1 MDESIL
7 ETEGEYKTGSIG
19 LRSKKVSSANKCLK
33 AGRLSIWD
41 LATIL
46 SSKADYYEQF
56 EKEASNRHI
65 EEAVEL
71 YQQWYGIVMNL
82 CKTKH

>member
-1 MDESIL
+1 MKASLRWRGSI
-7 ETEGEYKTGSIG
+7 KVGSIG
-19 LRSKKVSSANKCLK
+19 LRSKKVSSVNKYMK
-33 AGRLSIWD
+33 AVYLGFGNHLVI
-41 LATIL
+41 
-46 SSKADYYEQF
+46 KADYFGQF
-56 EKEASNRHI
+56 EKETSNRHI